1 MLPQPLYILVLLTSV
16 ASASLLRASPHR
28 LMRWSSA
35 IVAGCLMLPV
45 SPLLADDVDDEI
57 TMRPQVVQEAP
68 RAPQS
73 VEVRSISP
81 SAQRQ
86 SEEDP
91 SSYQSS
97 LQRERQKQEDRRRAR
112 ASDKYRSDLCESLG
126 RGC

>member
-1 MLPQPLYILVLLTSV
+1 M
-16 ASASLLRASPHR
+16 
-28 LMRWSSA
+28 
-35 IVAGCLMLPV
+35 AGCLMLPV

-73 VEVRSISP
+73 VEVRSISS